1 MGSLSTVTPVMSAGA
16 AACVVA
22 VKEEEE
28 VLKVA
33 PYGCVTEGVMVGVMK
48 ACDYGVM
55 TRAQGLS
62 FWAAR

>member
-1 MGSLSTVTPVMSAGA
+1 MGSLSTVTPVMCAGT

-33 PYGCVTEGVMVGVMK
+33 LYGRVTEGIMISMVK
-48 ACDYGVM
+48 AHDCEVM
-55 TRAQGLS
+55 TRA
-62 FWAAR
+62 